1 MAELENI
8 QMNGRGTGTFI
19 SVPDEVHRTYTK
31 VYFFGPFRIT
41 ARLTEDDKLLDI
53 VEVQINKDFRSM
65 KQKID
70 TSASYDV
77 SDLYE
82 G

>member
-1 MAELENI
+1 MAELENM
-8 QMNGRGTGTFI
+8 QTNTPDTGGFI
-19 SVPDEVHRTYTK
+19 SAPNEPDRTHMK

-41 ARLTEDDKLLDI
+41 VRVTEDDKLLDI
-53 VEVQINKDFRSM
+53 VEVQINKDFLSV

-82 G
+82 D